1 MSIKKVMKQLEKHI
15 ELSFPNYK
23 AKFYSNRQ
31 NFYIHLGLDISLFSF
46 ENYKDFLDHIDK
58 FLTEHLVKDF
68 KRVHPPK
75 LVLSTRW
82 KHDYIIRTKVT
93 NG

>member
-1 MSIKKVMKQLEKHI
+1 MKQLEKHI

-23 AKFYSNRQ
+23 VKFYSNRH
-31 NFYIHLGLDISLFSF
+31 NFYIHLGLDISLFFFFFFFFF
-46 ENYKDFLDHIDK
+46 ENYKDFLDQIDK
-58 FLTEHLVKDF
+58 FLTEHLVKEF
-68 KRVHPPK
+68 KTVHPPK

-82 KHDYIIRTKVT
+82 KHDYIIRVKNT

>member
-23 AKFYSNRQ
+23 AKFYSNRR
-31 NFYIHLGLDISLFSF
+31 NFYIHLDLDISLFYF
-46 ENYKDFLDHIDK
+46 EIYKYLLDQIDK
-58 FLTEHLVKDF
+58 FLTEHLVKYF
-68 KRVHPPK
+68 KRVHSPK

-82 KHDYIIRTKVT
+82 KHDDIICTKVT
-93 NG
+93 NC